1 MIENVSEFI
10 DVKVAKENFLKRNYV
25 ISKEM
30 IDNKVSGKIVIEFV
44 VEKDGSLTNL
54 RLLDDLGFGTGKELF
69 QIVKLMPKWK
79 CGF

>member
-1 MIENVSEFI
+1 MIEDVPEFI
-10 DVKVAKENFLKRNYV
+10 DVKVAKEKFLKRNYV

-69 QIVKLMPKWK
+69 
-79 CGF
+79 